1 MFYKRPSLRM
11 GGMPTGIDSL
21 TPRVQAQEGFFG
33 NRNMFLLPSNLKNLQ
48 NQRFDVGTSGGVI
61 TSNAQKM
68 KSFPMD
74 ASEMGVASV
83 SKTRPISDTQKLDQ
97 EMNEMI
103 EIEQVYLHN

>member
-1 MFYKRPSLRM
+1 
-11 GGMPTGIDSL
+11 
-21 TPRVQAQEGFFG
+21 
-33 NRNMFLLPSNLKNLQ
+33 MFLLPSNIKNLQ

-83 SKTRPISDTQKLDQ
+83 AKTRPISNTQKLDQ
-97 EMNEMI
+97 KMNEMI
-103 EIEQVYLHN
+103 EIGGYGEIPKGPETDLTKLSDTMLKIMGTAETRAELEKRKKH